1 MTEIIRLDNVS
12 KFYRGGVR
20 AVEDV
25 SLSIAAGEFV
35 TLLGPSGCGKT
46 TTLRMIAGFEDV
58 TAGRIHLA
66 GEDVTD
72 LPAYKRNQIN
82 TVFQDYAL
90 FPHLTVEQNVGYGLR
105 VNGAAADQAKVQVH
119 DALTTVGLLD
129 RAQMRPNQLSGGQRQ
144 RVAVAR
150 ALVRKPKVL
159 LLDEPLSALD
169 VKLRDAMQVEL
180 KHLHEQLGITFVMVT
195 HDQKEALVMS
205 DRVVVMR
212 AGRIVQTG
220 SPTELYDEPASAY
233 VADFVGASNLIKG
246 RAVHSDGRA
255 IELDVGGQMLR
266 GRLAQGAAKPESG
279 SIVSIAIR
287 PERLHVLPDKRV
299 NGSAI
304 TLNATLVD
312 RYFLGNVNR
321 LEVRL
326 PGSDLPV
333 SIDLQRYSAD
343 AASSLGDINAA
354 IQIAVE
360 PETVIVF
367 PEDDR

>member
-12 KFYRGGVR
+12 KIYRGGVR
-20 AVEDV
+20 AAENI
-25 SLSIAAGEFV
+25 SLSIAAGEFI

-46 TTLRMIAGFEDV
+46 TILRMIAGFEDV
-58 TAGRIHLA
+58 TAGRIFLS
-66 GEDVTD
+66 GNDVTD
-72 LPAYKRNQIN
+72 LPAYQRHHIN

-90 FPHLTVEQNVGYGLR
+90 FPHMTVEQNVGYGLR
-105 VNGAAADQAKVQVH
+105 VSGINSSESKVQVQE
-119 DALTTVGLLD
+119 ALKTVGLLD
-129 RAQMRPNQLSGGQRQ
+129 RAQMRPNLLSGGQRQ

-180 KHLHEQLGITFVMVT
+180 KHLHEKLGITFVMVT

-212 AGRIVQTG
+212 AGKIVQIG
-220 SPTELYDEPASAY
+220 SPTQLYDEPASAY

-246 RAVHSDGRA
+246 RAVRSTGRD
-255 IELDVGGQMLR
+255 IEIDVCGQALR
-266 GRLAQGAAKPESG
+266 GRLAPGAANPDTG
-279 SIVSIAIR
+279 SEVTVAIR
-287 PERLHVLPDKRV
+287 PERLHVLPDSRV

-304 TLNATLVD
+304 TLNGTLVD
-312 RYFLGNVNR
+312 RYFHGSLNR

-326 PGSDLPV
+326 AGSDQPISV
-333 SIDLQRYSAD
+333 DLQRYAADSA
-343 AASSLGDINAA
+343 SNLNQMNAPV
-354 IQIAVE
+354 QLAVE